1 MPSVNIPS
9 SIFKAYDI
17 RGLVETELSPELA
30 YRIGRA
36 FVVWLRQNSIILEDR
51 YLVVGRDMR
60 PSSEPFQREVMR
72 GITDEGIDVVDIGL
86 ASTPLF
92 NFAVAHYLKHAG
104 GIMITASHNPAEYN
118 GFKITLENGLPLGKN
133 NGMDELRDLVLGST
147 PPNPLLTVE
156 EGEVISPPPQQEG
169 VGGRSKGKIVQ
180 KDIFP
185 DYLQKI
191 FTIIRPE
198 TIKPCKIIVDAG
210 NGMAQ
215 VTLPKVLAQ
224 LPVEVEYLYLEPD
237 GTFPNH
243 EANPLK
249 TETLQDLQKKVVET
263 GAAFGFALDGD
274 CDRVG
279 LVEEKGEV
287 VDASFV
293 GTLIGREVLRSHP
306 HALMLYDL
314 RSSMIVKE
322 VWEENGATTAMCKVG
337 HANIK
342 PLLLENEAAFAS
354 ELSLHLYY
362 HDFYNVECSD
372 LSLLYILQA
381 LSREQEPLSALI
393 QPFKKYVHSGE
404 INFEIQNK
412 DEVMKRIEETYGESA
427 LEISHLDGLWMKFNW
442 GWVSVRSSN
451 TEPVMRLNLEAK
463 SEEVMKEK
471 IEEFK
476 VLIIDK

>member
-1 MPSVNIPS
+1 MQYLFLFILSGSLSIVLTLLVKHFSTKKNIL
-9 SIFKAYDI
+9 DI
-17 RGLVETELSPELA
+17 PDNNQRKIHKKPIPLLGGLA
-30 YRIGRA
+30 IIG
-36 FVVWLRQNSIILEDR
+36 SIILSLIL
-51 YLVVGRDMR
+51 YIAWFNPNLQVV
-60 PSSEPFQREVMR
+60 PLKFFL
-72 GITDEGIDVVDIGL
+72 GILL
-86 ASTPLF
+86 ASFVLALGGF
-92 NFAVAHYLKHAG
+92 WDDKH
-104 GIMITASHNPAEYN
+104 N
-118 GFKITLENGLPLGKN
+118 LP
-133 NGMDELRDLVLGST
+133 
-147 PPNPLLTVE
+147 
-156 EGEVISPPPQQEG
+156 
-169 VGGRSKGKIVQ
+169 
-180 KDIFP
+180 
-185 DYLQKI
+185 
-191 FTIIRPE
+191 
-198 TIKPCKIIVDAG
+198 
-210 NGMAQ
+210 
-215 VTLPKVLAQ
+215 PKVLWI
-224 LPVEVEYLYLEPD
+224 
-237 GTFPNH
+237 FP
-243 EANPLK
+243 ALASLIIVLSGIGVGIKFISNPFGGSIYIG
-249 TETLQDLQKKVVET
+249 QAVSIFNFKVSLS
-263 GAAFGFALDGD
+263 AFLVWIWLMGMIFTTKFLDG